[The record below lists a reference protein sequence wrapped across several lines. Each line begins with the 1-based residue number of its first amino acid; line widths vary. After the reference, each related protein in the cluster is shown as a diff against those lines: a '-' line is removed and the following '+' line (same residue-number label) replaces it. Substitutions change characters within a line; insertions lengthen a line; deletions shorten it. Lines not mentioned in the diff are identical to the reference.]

1 MPPKRKAS
9 GKQEGKGKAKQP
21 KQDGQKAV
29 SHEIDVPIDEGFNQG
44 VSAKVYVDDEGIIY
58 DASLNQTNIGGNNN
72 KSAEAQ
78 KIQFYRL
85 QLLFDAESDQYYAHT
100 RWGRVGE
107 FGQMKTMGPQ
117 SLDAAIKEFNK
128 KFKDKSGHK
137 WEDRGE
143 PAKKGKYTFIE
154 KSYED
159 DNDDE
164 PATKYEEAAEESE
177 KIESK
182 LPKQTQR
189 LIELIF
195 NQNHFNAVLEGIGY
209 NANKL
214 PLGKLS
220 KATLKQGFEHL
231 QELASLIKHPS
242 LASDKYQMSQKEVG
256 NHAKSLRFPF
266 HVSFRRASLTSSAN
280 SRTPKAIEDFSNKYY
295 STIPHEF
302 GRSRPVPID
311 NQDILRKETS
321 MLDTL
326 SDMEV
331 ANTIMKTTTD
341 NKKDADAV
349 NMLDKRF
356 QELNMDEMTPL
367 DHKSDEYKTLA
378 DYLIKSS
385 GQAHGIRYRL
395 EDIFRIQRASENER
409 FEKSEFSKLHK
420 SDKRLLWHGSR
431 TTNFGGILSQGLRIA
446 PPEAPVNGYAFG
458 KGVYLADIS
467 SKSAQYCAPGM
478 SGNTGLLLLI
488 EAELGKP
495 MYEIPTGDSMAEEQ
509 AKKHKCISTLGV
521 GRTAPQ
527 GWMDAGIIH
536 ESLKGVTMPDVS
548 KGIGENKAKN
558 ANGYLMHNEYIC
570 YHVAQ
575 LKLKYLFR
583 VGF

>member
-1 MPPKRKAS
+1 MPRKRKAS
-9 GKQEGKGKAKQP
+9 PKQAVQKAPAKQQ

-29 SHEIDVPIDEGFNQG
+29 SHDINVPLDEGFQDD
-44 VSAKVYVDDEGIIY
+44 AIVYIDDDDIIY

-72 KSAEAQ
+72 K
-78 KIQFYRL
+78 FYRL
-85 QLLFDAESDQYYAHT
+85 QLLYKAKDDTYFTHT
-100 RWGRVGE
+100 RWGRVGD
-107 FGQMKTMGPQ
+107 FGQMKTMGPFD
-117 SLDAAIKEFNK
+117 SLEPALKEFDK

-154 KSYED
+154 RSYED
-159 DNDDE
+159 DSDDDK
-164 PATKYEEAAEESE
+164 PTTNKEEEVDKEEEE
-177 KIESK
+177 KIQSK
-182 LPKQTQR
+182 LPVQTQR

-209 NANKL
+209 NADKL

-220 KATLKQGFEHL
+220 KNTLKKGFEYL
-231 QELASLIKHPS
+231 QELASLIKHPK
-242 LASDKYQMSQKEVG
+242 LASDKHGVSQKE
-256 NHAKSLRFPF
+256 
-266 HVSFRRASLTSSAN
+266 
-280 SRTPKAIEDFSNKYY
+280 AIEDYSNKYY

-302 GRSRPVPID
+302 GRNRPPPID
-311 NQDILRKETS
+311 NNDILHTETS

-331 ANTIMKTTTD
+331 ANTIMKTTQD
-341 NKKDADAV
+341 KKKDVEAL

-356 QELNMDEMTPL
+356 KELNMDEMTPL
-367 DHKSDEYKTLA
+367 DHKSDEYKGLA

-385 GQAHGIRYRL
+385 GTTHGIKYRL
-395 EDIFRIQRASENER
+395 EDIFRIERAGESDR
-409 FEKSEFSKLHK
+409 FEKSEFGKLHK

-467 SKSAQYCAPGM
+467 SKSAQYCQPGM
-478 SGNTGLLLLI
+478 SGRTGLLLLC

-527 GWMDAGIIH
+527 GWTNADFIH
-536 ESLKGVTMPDVS
+536 EKLEGVQIPDVS
-548 KGIGENKAKN
+548 KGIGDNKAAN
-558 ANGYLMHNEYIC
+558 ANGYLMYNEYIC
-570 YHVAQ
+570 YNVAQ

-583 VGF
+583 VGM

>member
-1 MPPKRKAS
+1 MPPKRKAPT
-9 GKQEGKGKAKQP
+9 KQADNGKGKAKQP
-21 KQDGQKAV
+21 KQDGQKAI
-29 SHEIDVPIDEGFNQG
+29 SRDIDVPIDEGFDESVNAQ
-44 VSAKVYVDDEGIIY
+44 VYVDDDGIIY

-72 KSAEAQ
+72 K
-78 KIQFYRL
+78 FYRL
-85 QLLFDAESDQYYAHT
+85 QLLHDENGEQWFVHT

-107 FGQMKTMGPQ
+107 FGQVKTMSHG
-117 SLDAAIKEFNK
+117 STFASALKEFDK

-137 WEDRGE
+137 WEDRSE

-159 DNDDE
+159 DDDDE
-164 PATKYEEAAEESE
+164 PAAKQEDADEAEEE

-182 LPKQTQR
+182 LPKQVQR
-189 LIELIF
+189 LVELIF
-195 NQNHFNAVLEGIGY
+195 NQNHFNSVLEGIGY

-220 KATLKQGFEHL
+220 KATLKQGFQHL
-231 QELASLIKHPS
+231 EELASLIKHPK
-242 LASDKYQMSQKEVG
+242 LAGDKYQCSQKE
-256 NHAKSLRFPF
+256 
-266 HVSFRRASLTSSAN
+266 
-280 SRTPKAIEDFSNKYY
+280 AIEDFSNKYY

-302 GRSRPVPID
+302 GRSRPIPID
-311 NQDILRKETS
+311 NNDILRKETS

-331 ANTIMKTTTD
+331 ANTIMKTTAD
-341 NKKDADAV
+341 KRKDAEAV
-349 NMLDKRF
+349 NLLDKRF

-367 DHKSDEYKTLA
+367 DHKSDEYKGLA

-385 GQAHGIRYRL
+385 GSTHGIKYRL
-395 EDIFRIQRASENER
+395 EDIFRIQRTGEIDR

-478 SGNTGLLLLI
+478 SGGTGLLLLI

-495 MYEIPTGDSMAEEQ
+495 MYEIPTGNSMAEEDC
-509 AKKHKCISTLGV
+509 KKHNCISTLGV

-527 GWMDAGIIH
+527 GWTDAEIVH
-536 ESLKGVTMPDVS
+536 ESLKGVQIPDVS
-548 KGIGENKAKN
+548 KGIGDNTAAN
-558 ANGYLMHNEYIC
+558 ANGYLMYNEYIC
-570 YHVAQ
+570 YNIAQ
-575 LKLKYLFR
+575 LRLKYLFR
-583 VGF
+583 VGM

>member
-9 GKQEGKGKAKQP
+9 GKQDDKGKAPAKQP
-21 KQDGQKAV
+21 KQEGQKAV
-29 SHEIDVPIDEGFNQG
+29 SHDINVPIDEGFHED
-44 VSAKVYVDDEGIIY
+44 AIVYIDDDGIIH

-72 KSAEAQ
+72 K
-78 KIQFYRL
+78 FYRL
-85 QLLFDAESDQYYAHT
+85 QLLYAADDNVYFTHT
-100 RWGRVGE
+100 RWGRVGD
-107 FGQMKTMGPQ
+107 FGQVKTMGPFD
-117 SLDAAIKEFNK
+117 SLDAAMKEFNK

-154 KSYED
+154 RSYED
-159 DNDDE
+159 DDDE
-164 PATKYEEAAEESE
+164 QSTPKQEDRLDEKQEE
-177 KIESK
+177 KVQSK
-182 LPKQTQR
+182 LPVQTQR

-195 NQNHFNAVLEGIGY
+195 NQKHFNAVLEGIGY
-209 NANKL
+209 NADKL

-220 KATLKQGFEHL
+220 KKTLEQGFKHL
-231 QELASLIKHPS
+231 QELAALIKHPK
-242 LASDKYQMSQKEVG
+242 LAGDKYQISQKE
-256 NHAKSLRFPF
+256 
-266 HVSFRRASLTSSAN
+266 
-280 SRTPKAIEDFSNKYY
+280 AIEDFSNKYY

-302 GRSRPVPID
+302 GRTRPVPID
-311 NQDILRKETS
+311 NDDILRKETS

-331 ANTIMKTTTD
+331 ANTIMKTTQD
-341 NKKDADAV
+341 NKKDVEAV

-356 QELNMDEMTPL
+356 KELNMDEMTPL
-367 DHKSDEYKTLA
+367 DHKSAEYKGLA

-385 GQAHGIRYRL
+385 GSTHGIKYRL
-395 EDIFRIQRASENER
+395 EDIFRIQRTGEADR
-409 FEKSEFSKLHK
+409 FEKSEFSKLHQ

-478 SGNTGLLLLI
+478 SGKTGLLLLC

-495 MYEIPTGDSMAEEQ
+495 MYEIPTGDSMAQEQ

-527 GWMDAGIIH
+527 GWTDAGFIN
-536 ESLKGVTMPDVS
+536 EDLEGVQIPDVS
-548 KGIGENKAKN
+548 KGIGDNKAAN
-558 ANGYLMHNEYIC
+558 ANGYLMYNEYIC
-570 YHVAQ
+570 YDVAQ
-575 LKLKYLFR
+575 IKLKYLFR
-583 VGF
+583 VGM

>member
-1 MPPKRKAS
+1 MPPKRKGSA
-9 GKQEGKGKAKQP
+9 KQADKGKGKAKQP
-21 KQDGQKAV
+21 KQEGQKAV
-29 SHEIDVPIDEGFNQG
+29 SRDIDVPIDEGFNEG
-44 VSAKVYVDDEGIIY
+44 VVTKVYVDD
-58 DASLNQTNIGGNNN
+58 DNASLNQTNIGGNNN
-72 KSAEAQ
+72 K
-78 KIQFYRL
+78 FYRL
-85 QLLFDAESDQYYAHT
+85 QLLFDPKKDKYYAHT
-100 RWGRVGE
+100 RWGRVG
-107 FGQMKTMGPQ
+107 QVKTMGPQ
-117 SLDAAIKEFNK
+117 SLEGAMKEFEK

-154 KSYED
+154 RSYED
-159 DNDDE
+159 DEDEEPAPKKEEVEDDE
-164 PATKYEEAAEESE
+164 DE

-189 LIELIF
+189 LMELIF
-195 NQNHFNAVLEGIGY
+195 NQNHFNSVLEGIGY

-220 KATLKQGFEHL
+220 KTTLKQGFEHL
-231 QELASLIKHPS
+231 NELASLIKHPK
-242 LASDKYQMSQKEVG
+242 LAQNKHEMSQDE
-256 NHAKSLRFPF
+256 
-266 HVSFRRASLTSSAN
+266 
-280 SRTPKAIEDFSNKYY
+280 AIEEYSNKYY
-295 STIPHEF
+295 STIPHVT
-302 GRSRPVPID
+302 GRNPPPLIN
-311 NQDILRKETS
+311 NQDVLRKEIS

-326 SDMEV
+326 TDMEV
-331 ANTIMKTTTD
+331 AN
-341 NKKDADAV
+341 NKKDAEEV

-356 QELNMDEMTPL
+356 KELNMDEMTPL
-367 DHKSDEYKTLA
+367 EHSSKEYKALA
-378 DYLIKSS
+378 NYLVKSS
-385 GQAHGIRYRL
+385 GQAHGLRYRL
-395 EDIFRIQRASENER
+395 EDIFRIQRTGEDER
-409 FEKSEFSKLHK
+409 FETSEFSKLHK

-431 TTNFGGILSQGLRIA
+431 TTNYGGILSQGLRIA

-467 SKSAQYCAPGM
+467 SKSAQYCQPGM

-527 GWMDAGIIH
+527 GWMDA
-536 ESLKGVTMPDVS
+536 EVVNEVLKGVTMPDVE
-548 KGIGENKAKN
+548 KGIGDNKAKN

-570 YHVAQ
+570 YNVAQ
-575 LKLKYLFR
+575 LKLRYLFR

>member
-1 MPPKRKAS
+1 MPRKRKAS
-9 GKQEGKGKAKQP
+9 PKQP
-21 KQDGQKAV
+21 VQKAPAKKQKQDGQKAV
-29 SHEIDVPIDEGFNQG
+29 SHDIVVPLDEGFHDD
-44 VSAKVYVDDEGIIY
+44 AMVYIDDDGIIY

-72 KSAEAQ
+72 K
-78 KIQFYRL
+78 FYRL
-85 QLLFDAESDQYYAHT
+85 QLLYKARDDTYFTHT
-100 RWGRVGE
+100 RWGRVGD
-107 FGQMKTMGPQ
+107 FGQLKTMGPFN
-117 SLDAAIKEFNK
+117 SLEPALKEFDK

-154 KSYED
+154 RSYED
-159 DNDDE
+159 DSDNEKPTPKEEDGVDE
-164 PATKYEEAAEESE
+164 EEEE

-182 LPKQTQR
+182 LPVQTQR

-209 NANKL
+209 NADKL

-220 KATLKQGFEHL
+220 KNTLKKGFEYL
-231 QELASLIKHPS
+231 QELAALIKHPK
-242 LASDKYQMSQKEVG
+242 LAGDKHGVSQTE
-256 NHAKSLRFPF
+256 
-266 HVSFRRASLTSSAN
+266 
-280 SRTPKAIEDFSNKYY
+280 AIEDYSNKYY

-302 GRSRPVPID
+302 GRHRPPPID
-311 NQDILRKETS
+311 NNDILRKETS

-331 ANTIMKTTTD
+331 ANTIMKTAQD
-341 NKKDADAV
+341 KKKDVEAV

-356 QELNMDEMTPL
+356 KELNMDEMTPL
-367 DHKSDEYKTLA
+367 DHKSDEYKGLA

-385 GQAHGIRYRL
+385 GSTHGIKYRL
-395 EDIFRIQRASENER
+395 EDIFRIQRAGEVDR
-409 FEKSEFSKLHK
+409 FDNSEFSKLHK

-467 SKSAQYCAPGM
+467 SKSAQYCQPGM
-478 SGNTGLLLLI
+478 SGSTGLLLLC

-521 GRTAPQ
+521 GRTAPR
-527 GWMDAGIIH
+527 GWKDAGFVH
-536 ESLKGVTMPDVS
+536 DSLEGVQIPDVS
-548 KGIGENKAKN
+548 KGIGDNKAAN
-558 ANGYLMHNEYIC
+558 ANGYLMYNEYIC
-570 YHVAQ
+570 YNVAQ

-583 VGF
+583 VGM

>member
-1 MPPKRKAS
+1 MPPKRKGS
-9 GKQEGKGKAKQP
+9 TKQADNGKGKAKQP
-21 KQDGQKAV
+21 KQDGQKAI
-29 SHEIDVPIDEGFNQG
+29 SRDIDVPIDEGFHESAN
-44 VSAKVYVDDEGIIY
+44 AKVYVSDDGIIY

-72 KSAEAQ
+72 K
-78 KIQFYRL
+78 FYRL
-85 QLLFDAESDQYYAHT
+85 QLLQDENGKQWFVHT

-107 FGQMKTMGPQ
+107 FGQMKTMPHG
-117 SLDAAIKEFNK
+117 SNLESALKEFDK

-137 WEDRGE
+137 WEDRSE

-159 DNDDE
+159 DDDDE
-164 PATKYEEAAEESE
+164 PASKQEDADEAEEE

-182 LPKQTQR
+182 LPKQVQR
-189 LIELIF
+189 LVELIF
-195 NQNHFNAVLEGIGY
+195 NQNHFNSVLEGIGY

-220 KATLKQGFEHL
+220 KATLKQGFQHL
-231 QELASLIKHPS
+231 EELASLIKHPK
-242 LASDKYQMSQKEVG
+242 LAGDKYQCSQKE
-256 NHAKSLRFPF
+256 
-266 HVSFRRASLTSSAN
+266 
-280 SRTPKAIEDFSNKYY
+280 AIEDFSNKYY

-302 GRSRPVPID
+302 GRNRPIPID
-311 NQDILRKETS
+311 NNDVLRKETS

-331 ANTIMKTTTD
+331 ANTIMKTTAD
-341 NKKDADAV
+341 KKKDAEAV

-367 DHKSDEYKTLA
+367 DHKSDEYKALA

-385 GQAHGIRYRL
+385 GSTHGIKYRL
-395 EDIFRIQRASENER
+395 EDIFRIQRTGEIDR

-478 SGNTGLLLLI
+478 SGGTGLLLLI

-495 MYEIPTGDSMAEEQ
+495 MYEIPTGNSMAEEDC
-509 AKKHKCISTLGV
+509 KKHNCISTLGV

-527 GWMDAGIIH
+527 GWTDAGIIH
-536 ESLKGVTMPDVS
+536 ESLKGVQIPDVS
-548 KGIGENKAKN
+548 KGIGDNTAAN
-558 ANGYLMHNEYIC
+558 ANGYLMYNEYIC
-570 YHVAQ
+570 YNVAQ
-575 LKLKYLFR
+575 MRLKYLFR
-583 VGF
+583 VGM

>member
-1 MPPKRKAS
+1 MPAKRKAS
-9 GKQEGKGKAKQP
+9 AKQAKEDKAP
-21 KQDGQKAV
+21 VKQAKQDGQKAV
-29 SHEIDVPIDEGFNQG
+29 SHDINVPLDEGFYDANAQ
-44 VSAKVYVDDEGIIY
+44 VYIDDDGIIY

-72 KSAEAQ
+72 K
-78 KIQFYRL
+78 FYRV
-85 QLLFDAESDQYYAHT
+85 QLLYKANDDTYFTHT
-100 RWGRVGE
+100 RWGRVGD
-107 FGQMKTMGPQ
+107 FGQIKTMGPFD
-117 SLDAAIKEFNK
+117 SLEPALKEYEK
-128 KFKDKSGHK
+128 KFRDKSGLK

-154 KSYED
+154 RSYED
-159 DNDDE
+159 DDDE
-164 PATKYEEAAEESE
+164 EPTTKQEGLDEEEEE
-177 KIESK
+177 KIQSK
-182 LPKQTQR
+182 LPVQTQR

-209 NANKL
+209 NADKL

-220 KATLKQGFEHL
+220 KTTLKKGFEHL
-231 QELASLIKHPS
+231 QELAALIKHPK
-242 LASDKYQMSQKEVG
+242 LAGDKYQVSQKE
-256 NHAKSLRFPF
+256 
-266 HVSFRRASLTSSAN
+266 
-280 SRTPKAIEDFSNKYY
+280 AIEDLSNKYY

-302 GRSRPVPID
+302 GRNRPIPIA
-311 NQDILRKETS
+311 NNDILRKETS

-331 ANTIMKTTTD
+331 ANTIMKTTQD
-341 NKKDADAV
+341 KKKDLETV

-367 DHKSDEYKTLA
+367 DHKSEEYKGLA

-385 GQAHGIRYRL
+385 GSTHGIKYRL
-395 EDIFRIQRASENER
+395 EDIFRIQRTGEADR
-409 FEKSEFSKLHK
+409 FNKSEFSKLHK

-431 TTNFGGILSQGLRIA
+431 TTNYGGILSQGLRIA

-467 SKSAQYCAPGM
+467 SKSAQYCAPGI
-478 SGNTGLLLLI
+478 SGRTGLLLLC

-527 GWMDAGIIH
+527 GWTDAGFIH
-536 ESLKGVTMPDVS
+536 DNLKGVQIPDVS
-548 KGIGENKAKN
+548 KGIGDNKAAN

-570 YHVAQ
+570 YNVAQ
-575 LKLKYLFR
+575 IKLKYLFR
-583 VGF
+583 VGM

>member
-1 MPPKRKAS
+1 MPRKRKAS
-9 GKQEGKGKAKQP
+9 PKQAVQKAPAKQQ

-29 SHEIDVPIDEGFNQG
+29 SHDINVPLDEGFQDD
-44 VSAKVYVDDEGIIY
+44 AMVYIDDDSIIY

-72 KSAEAQ
+72 K
-78 KIQFYRL
+78 FYRL
-85 QLLFDAESDQYYAHT
+85 QLLHKAKDDTYFTHT
-100 RWGRVGE
+100 RWGRVGD
-107 FGQMKTMGPQ
+107 FGQMKTMGPFD
-117 SLDAAIKEFNK
+117 SLEPALKEFDK

-154 KSYED
+154 RSYED
-159 DNDDE
+159 DSDDE
-164 PATKYEEAAEESE
+164 KPTTKKEEEVDTEEE
-177 KIESK
+177 ERIQSK
-182 LPKQTQR
+182 LPVQTQR

-209 NANKL
+209 NADKL

-220 KATLKQGFEHL
+220 KNTLKKGFEYL
-231 QELASLIKHPS
+231 QELASLIKHPK
-242 LASDKYQMSQKEVG
+242 LAGDKHGMSQKE
-256 NHAKSLRFPF
+256 
-266 HVSFRRASLTSSAN
+266 
-280 SRTPKAIEDFSNKYY
+280 AIEDYSNNYY

-302 GRSRPVPID
+302 GRSRPPLID
-311 NQDILRKETS
+311 NNDILRAETS

-331 ANTIMKTTTD
+331 ANTIMKTTQD
-341 NKKDADAV
+341 KKKDVEAV

-356 QELNMDEMTPL
+356 KELNMDEMTPL
-367 DHKSDEYKTLA
+367 DHKSVEYKSLA

-385 GQAHGIRYRL
+385 GTTHGIKYRL
-395 EDIFRIQRASENER
+395 EDIFRIERAGESDR
-409 FEKSEFSKLHK
+409 FEKSEFGKLHK

-467 SKSAQYCAPGM
+467 SKSAQYCQPGM
-478 SGNTGLLLLI
+478 SGRTGLLLLC

-527 GWMDAGIIH
+527 GWTDAGFIN
-536 ESLKGVTMPDVS
+536 ENLEGVQ
-548 KGIGENKAKN
+548 I
-558 ANGYLMHNEYIC
+558 
-570 YHVAQ
+570 
-575 LKLKYLFR
+575 
-583 VGF
+583 